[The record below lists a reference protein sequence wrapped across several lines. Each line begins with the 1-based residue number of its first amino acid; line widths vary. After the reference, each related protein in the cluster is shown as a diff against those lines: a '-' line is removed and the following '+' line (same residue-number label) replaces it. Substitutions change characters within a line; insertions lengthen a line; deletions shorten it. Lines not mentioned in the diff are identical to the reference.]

1 MFGAF
6 YASSKTCPKNVQ
18 NALPMS
24 NYCSM
29 GGGYLSDYQLDTSC
43 SAHSA

>member
-29 GGGYLSDYQLDTSC
+29 EGYLSDYQLDTSS
-43 SAHSA
+43 SAHSS

>member
-18 NALPMS
+18 NALLVS

-29 GGGYLSDYQLDTSC
+29 GGGIYLIIN
-43 SAHSA
+43 